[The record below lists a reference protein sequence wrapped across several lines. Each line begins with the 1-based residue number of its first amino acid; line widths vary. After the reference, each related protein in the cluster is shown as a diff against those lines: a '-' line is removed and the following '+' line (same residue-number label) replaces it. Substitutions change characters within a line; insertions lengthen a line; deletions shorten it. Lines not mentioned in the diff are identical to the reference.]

1 MYTYGIV
8 PDHDLADCVLCVNID
23 RVFKSVREVCRQI
36 NMRCVGCVLT
46 FCSCMSWCPS
56 VYKEGVEGLKKSE
69 KSVCVG
75 NNKSCWACTYGTCC
89 RAPILP

>member
-56 VYKEGVEGLKKSE
+56 VYKEGVEGLKKLIS
-69 KSVCVG
+69 
-75 NNKSCWACTYGTCC
+75 T
-89 RAPILP
+89 LPLIRREVFGEEVKEFLVL